1 MSEQFDALDVA
12 LGEVAPEHRAAAEE
26 RLRTDP
32 AFAAEVERLRG
43 TVARLDAQP
52 DEAWNPPP
60 PPPLPAAVTA
70 RPERRRWA
78 PPRLLAPALAAIALI
93 AVGVAGTLAVQQL
106 SDDGATGQGVELAGL
121 PLAPG
126 ASGEARLD
134 GDVRLTVSDLPPSRP
149 GEYYELWLLNSP
161 EDLVS
166 VGAFRVGEDG
176 AATVE
181 FPLGVDPGR
190 YQLVDVSVER
200 DDGDPGHS
208 SRSVLR
214 SS

>member
-1 MSEQFDALDVA
+1 MSEHFDALDIA

-32 AFAAEVERLRG
+32 AFAGEVERLRG
-43 TVARLDAQP
+43 TVARLEAQP
-52 DEAWNPPP
+52 DEAWNPPA
-60 PPPLPAAVTA
+60 PPPLPAEITA
-70 RPERRRWA
+70 RREPRRWA
-78 PPRLLAPALAAIALI
+78 LPRLLVPALASIALI
-93 AVGVAGTLAVQQL
+93 AVGVAGTLAVQQYG
-106 SDDGATGQGVELAGL
+106 DEDGEQVQLAAL

-134 GDVRLTVSDLPPSRP
+134 GGVRLEVSGLRPSRP

-161 EDLVS
+161 QDLVS

-176 AATVE
+176 SATVE

-208 SRSVLR
+208 ARSVLR

>member
-26 RLRTDP
+26 RLRIDP
-32 AFAAEVERLRG
+32 AFAREVERLRG

-52 DEAWNPPP
+52 EETWSPPA
-60 PPPLPAAVTA
+60 PPPLPREIGV
-70 RPERRRWA
+70 RRERRR
-78 PPRLLAPALAAIALI
+78 PALARRLVPAL
-93 AVGVAGTLAVQQL
+93 AGLALGVGVTLGVQALSGDEAG
-106 SDDGATGQGVELAGL
+106 GERVELAGL

-126 ASGEARLD
+126 ASGEAELD
-134 GDVRLTVSDLPPSRP
+134 DGVRLTVSGLRPSRP

-161 EDLVS
+161 DDLVS

-181 FPLGVDPGR
+181 FPLGVDPSR
-190 YQLVDVSVER
+190 YQLIDVSVER
-200 DDGDPGHS
+200 DDGNPAHS
-208 SRSVLR
+208 ARSVLR

>member
-32 AFAAEVERLRG
+32 AFAGEVERLRG
-43 TVARLDAQP
+43 TVARLEAQP
-52 DEAWNPPP
+52 DEAWNPPAP
-60 PPPLPAAVTA
+60 PPLPLPAAVTA
-70 RPERRRWA
+70 RVRPWPRR
-78 PPRLLAPALAAIALI
+78 LAPALAAVALI
-93 AVGVAGTLAVQQL
+93 ALGVAGTLAVQQL
-106 SDDGATGQGVELAGL
+106 SDDASGDAVELAGL

-134 GDVRLTVSDLPPSRP
+134 GDVRLTVTGLRPSRP
-149 GEYYELWLLNSP
+149 DEYYELWLLNSP
-161 EDLVS
+161 QDLVS
-166 VGAFRVGEDG
+166 VGSFRVGADG
-176 AATVE
+176 SATVE
-181 FPLGVDPGR
+181 FPLGVDPSR
-190 YQLVDVSVER
+190 YQLLDVSVER

>member
-32 AFAAEVERLRG
+32 AFAREVERLRG
-43 TVARLDAQP
+43 TVAHLEAQP
-52 DEAWNPPP
+52 DETWSPPA
-60 PPPLPAAVTA
+60 PPPLAIGA
-70 RPERRRWA
+70 RERRR
-78 PPRLLAPALAAIALI
+78 PPLARRLVPVLAGLALGIVVTL
-93 AVGVAGTLAVQQL
+93 GVQAF
-106 SDDGATGQGVELAGL
+106 SDDEAGGERIQLAGL

-126 ASGEARLD
+126 ASGEADLD
-134 GDVRLTVSDLPPSRP
+134 DGVRLTVNGLRPSRP

-161 EDLVS
+161 DDLVS
-166 VGAFRVGEDG
+166 VGAFRVGDDG
-176 AATVE
+176 TTTVE
-181 FPLGVDPGR
+181 FPLGVDPAR
-190 YQLVDVSVER
+190 YQLIDVSVER

>member
-32 AFAAEVERLRG
+32 AFAGEVERLRG

-52 DEAWNPPP
+52 DEAWNPPE

-70 RPERRRWA
+70 RRERPSWPRR
-78 PPRLLAPALAAIALI
+78 LVPALAAIVLI
-93 AVGVAGTLAVQQL
+93 AVGVGATLAVQQL
-106 SDDGATGQGVELAGL
+106 SGDDAAGERVELAGL
-121 PLAPG
+121 PLAPS

-134 GDVRLTVSDLPPSRP
+134 GDVNLTVSGLRPSRP

-166 VGAFRVGEDG
+166 VGSFRVGEDG
-176 AATVE
+176 RATVE
-181 FPLGVDPGR
+181 FPLGVDPSR
-190 YQLVDVSVER
+190 YQLLDVSVEP

>member
-32 AFAAEVERLRG
+32 AFAREVDRLRG
-43 TVARLDAQP
+43 TVAHLEAQP
-52 DEAWNPPP
+52 DETWSPSAPPS
-60 PPPLPAAVTA
+60 LAIGA
-70 RPERRRWA
+70 RERRR
-78 PPRLLAPALAAIALI
+78 PPLARRLVPALAGLALGI
-93 AVGVAGTLAVQQL
+93 AVTLGIQAL
-106 SDDGATGQGVELAGL
+106 SDDEAGGERVPLAGL

-126 ASGEARLD
+126 ASGEADLD
-134 GDVRLTVSDLPPSRP
+134 DGVRLTVNGLRPSRP

-161 EDLVS
+161 DDLVS
-166 VGAFRVGEDG
+166 VGAFRVGDDG
-176 AATVE
+176 TATVE
-181 FPLGVDPGR
+181 FPLGVDPAR
-190 YQLVDVSVER
+190 YQLIDVSVER

>member
-32 AFAAEVERLRG
+32 AFAREVERLRG
-43 TVARLDAQP
+43 TVARLEAQP
-52 DEAWNPPP
+52 EETWNPPSP
-60 PPPLPAAVTA
+60 PSLAIGA
-70 RPERRRWA
+70 RERLRPVRTRR
-78 PPRLLAPALAAIALI
+78 LMPALAALALV
-93 AVGVAGTLAVQQL
+93 ALGVAGTLGVQAL
-106 SDDGATGQGVELAGL
+106 SEEEAGGERVPLAGL

-126 ASGEARLD
+126 AAGEAELD
-134 GDVRLTVSDLPPSRP
+134 DGLRLTVSGLRPSRP

-161 EDLVS
+161 DDLVS

-176 AATVE
+176 AATLE
-181 FPLGVDPGR
+181 FPLGVDPAR
-190 YQLVDVSVER
+190 YQLIDVSVER
-200 DDGDPGHS
+200 DDGNPGHS
-208 SRSVLR
+208 ARSVLR

>member
-1 MSEQFDALDVA
+1 MSEHFDALDVA
-12 LGEVAPEHRAAAEE
+12 LGEVAPEQRAAAEE

-32 AFAAEVERLRG
+32 AFAREVERLRG
-43 TVARLDAQP
+43 TVARLEAQP
-52 DEAWNPPP
+52 DETWSPPT
-60 PPPLPAAVTA
+60 PPPLPAAVGA
-70 RPERRRWA
+70 GRERRQPALSR
-78 PPRLLAPALAAIALI
+78 RLGLALAAAAL
-93 AVGVAGTLAVQQL
+93 VVLGVAGTLGAQQL
-106 SDDGATGQGVELAGL
+106 SGDDGGERVVLAGL

-126 ASGEARLD
+126 ASGEAELD
-134 GDVRLTVSDLPPSRP
+134 DGVRLTVTGLRPSRP

-161 EDLVS
+161 DDLVS

-176 AATVE
+176 TATVE
-181 FPLGVDPGR
+181 FPLGVDPRR
-190 YQLVDVSVER
+190 YQLFDVSVER